1 LTSTYPRRIEVA
13 TLTRHSVGGTW
24 TARRWPVVLLT
35 LWLMFGLLA
44 GQQAARQ
51 QDQDYTTGRIT
62 VRVDKV
68 NILCTVVDNKGRF
81 VTNLTKDDFIVYDEG
96 KPQVIEEFDAR
107 SEIPL
112 SISLLIDTSASVSK
126 KLKFEQEAASEFFYT
141 ILRPEDKALLVE
153 FDTGV
158 TLIQDFT
165 NDPNLLDKQLKTLR
179 AAGGTSMYDALYL
192 VSEEKLIWDL
202 GEQRKTVIVISD
214 GEDTVSSVTF
224 EEALEMIHRSGAII
238 FAISTNKGGHFGIR
252 GNDEGDAVLEQ
263 LASATGGR
271 VYYPT
276 RLEDLGLAFKEIER
290 ELRSQ
295 YSISYIPKELK
306 QDGKFH
312 PIRVN
317 VKGDNL
323 TVRHRKGYYAMR
335 RD

>member
-1 LTSTYPRRIEVA
+1 MHLALIA
-13 TLTRHSVGGTW
+13 L
-24 TARRWPVVLLT
+24 VVLLGT
-35 LWLMFGLLA
+35 AILPA
-44 GQQAARQ
+44 QQRQ
-51 QDQDYTTGRIT
+51 QNEDFTTGRIT

-68 NILCTVVDNKGRF
+68 NILCTVVDRKGQF
-81 VTNLTKDDFIVYDEG
+81 VTNLKKEDFIIYDDG
-96 KPQVIEEFDAR
+96 KPQTIEEFDAR

-126 KLKFEQEAASEFFYT
+126 KLKFEQDAASEFFYT
-141 ILRPEDKALLVE
+141 ILRPEDKALLAE

-165 NDPNLLDKQLKTLR
+165 NDPDILSKQLGTLR

-224 EEALEMIHRSGAII
+224 EEALEMVHRSGAII
-238 FAISTNKGGHFGIR
+238 FAISTNKGGHFGV
-252 GNDEGDAVLEQ
+252 GGSEEGDAILEQ
-263 LASATGGR
+263 LAKATGGR

-276 RLEDLGLAFKEIER
+276 RLEDLGLAFQEIER

-295 YSISYIPKELK
+295 YSISYIPRELK

-312 PIRVN
+312 TIRIS

-323 TVRHRKGYYAMR
+323 TVRHRRGYYALQ